1 MTPMTSTSRSV
12 KYPAVRREPNLLI
25 FTPPPAAE
33 KPWSLSAPVHELIRL
48 RTKVLA
54 FRVVYY
60 RTDTNAPFF
69 LRRAPRRRHAPPRRR
84 RARHPRDPR
93 RRRAAVVGR
102 RSGSLSGRGRAHGG
116 TGDRERGRSGHE
128 P

>member
-48 RTKVLA
+48 RPKVLA

-69 LRRAPRRRHAPPRRR
+69 LRRAPRRHFARPRTPPARRR
-84 RARHPRDPR
+84 RDPR
-93 RRRAAVVGR
+93 RPRAAAAGH
-102 RSGSLSGRGRAHGG
+102 RSGSRSGRGRAHGG
-116 TGDRERGRSGHE
+116 TCDRERARSRHE
-128 P
+128 